1 MFQAPNII
9 YEYPIK
15 VMFLQSFTEPL
26 ISHCALQSLF
36 SLKRNLTSTRWTNIT
51 IDKFALESE
60 YYYKKVKI
68 YSRYFGPILL
78 KVSSYFPLPI
88 YPNFF
93 GHSRKR
99 STNGL

>member
-1 MFQAPNII
+1 
-9 YEYPIK
+9 
-15 VMFLQSFTEPL
+15 
-26 ISHCALQSLF
+26 
-36 SLKRNLTSTRWTNIT
+36 NIT

-60 YYYKKVKI
+60 YYYEKVKI